1 MNAISGGKIYYMYM
15 CIRVS
20 NSERDFFTLGEL
32 LFFVRGELPT
42 LIMLHAFFYGVR
54 VMRAAAIPI
63 LFEAVV
69 PIPHIGVIL
78 PNRFR
83 HSNGTLKTDRQRLKV

>member
-54 VMRAAAIPI
+54 VMRAAATPI
-63 LFEAVV
+63 VFEPVV
-69 PIPHIGVIL
+69 RIL
-78 PNRFR
+78 
-83 HSNGTLKTDRQRLKV
+83 LIAYI

>member
-1 MNAISGGKIYYMYM
+1 MTVMHT
-15 CIRVS
+15 
-20 NSERDFFTLGEL
+20 FFD
-32 LFFVRGELPT
+32 
-42 LIMLHAFFYGVR
+42 GVR